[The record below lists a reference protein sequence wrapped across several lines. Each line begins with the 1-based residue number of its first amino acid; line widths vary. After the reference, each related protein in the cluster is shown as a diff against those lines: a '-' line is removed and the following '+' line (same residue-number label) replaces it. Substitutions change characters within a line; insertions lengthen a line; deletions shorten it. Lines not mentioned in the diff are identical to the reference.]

1 MNLYLDTSALI
12 KRYIREQGTDEVNLW
27 VAEAEITATSIITI
41 AEANAAL
48 ARAARMKNISHQ
60 TGEAAGRLL
69 REQWPRTI
77 KTPITERT
85 VARAAELAWALGL
98 RGYDA
103 VHLASAELWQI
114 SLGIPVRL
122 VTYDNQLAV
131 GARQLGLDVLPQFS
145 AIE

>member
-98 RGYDA
+98 RGYNA

>member
-27 VAEAEITATSIITI
+27 VAEAEITATSIITL

-122 VTYDNQLAV
+122 VTYDSQLAV
-131 GARQLGLDVLPQFS
+131 GARQLGLNVLPQFS

>member
-1 MNLYLDTSALI
+1 MNLYLDTSALV
-12 KRYIREQGTDEVNLW
+12 KLYIREQGTDEVNLW
-27 VAEAEITATSIITI
+27 VAEAEITATSIITL

-60 TGEAAGRLL
+60 TGEEAGRLL

-77 KTPITERT
+77 KTPITQKT
-85 VARAAELAWALGL
+85 VTRAAELAWALEL

-103 VHLASAELWQI
+103 VHLASAELWQTA
-114 SLGIPVRL
+114 LGMPVSL

-131 GARQLGLDVLPQFS
+131 GAGRLGLNLLPTN
-145 AIE
+145 E

>member
-98 RGYDA
+98 RGYNA

-122 VTYDNQLAV
+122 VTYDSQLVV
-131 GARQLGLDVLPQFS
+131 GARQLGLDVLP
-145 AIE
+145 IG

>member
-69 REQWPRTI
+69 REQWPHTI

-85 VARAAELAWALGL
+85 VARAAEVAWALGL

-114 SLGIPVRL
+114 SLGMPVRL
-122 VTYDNQLAV
+122 VTYDSQLAV
-131 GARQLGLDVLPQFS
+131 GAGQLGLDVLPQFS